1 MLMNNVEKRLAEE
14 KKRMD
19 SITAPEELEM
29 RLRNALHHAAPRRKR
44 KTPIWMMTAV
54 ALFLMVVVG
63 YQYNAFAFYG
73 KKLFGFDEMMNST
86 TLKKLNDEGMGQI
99 VEKRTKLEDG
109 SDFVINGL
117 MTDANQLV
125 MYYTL
130 TNPNGIKDYDNN
142 PFPLTFSKIT
152 GFSTNSDAVSG
163 STLANDDHTEIKG
176 TMSFKPVSPF
186 AKKLTLHFGQ
196 YIQNG
201 QVTEESI
208 SFPYNPNKAMQTT
221 IKQSVNKTVKVD
233 KGSIT
238 FHSINATPTMT
249 VIDGVLNVE
258 NFDRV
263 PDALNHIELIANGT
277 PIDRMGG
284 SNQSSIR
291 GTKFEIHY
299 DALPKQLDSLELV
312 IKEFVGYQKLGKK
325 LSLASIDDKPIM
337 LDQKELWVRNVST
350 TSHSVEITIA
360 TDDDMMLDGVSIKT
374 QNEVTPL
381 KTIRGQ
387 TNTYQEDGR
396 ELKERTL
403 LFETKT
409 KPEYLLIEGMHYM
422 KTYNH
427 VIDIPVQ

>member
-1 MLMNNVEKRLAEE
+1 MNNVEKRLAEE

-29 RLRNALHHAAPRRKR
+29 RLRNALNTTAPRRKR
-44 KTPIWMMTAV
+44 KTPIWMVAAA
-54 ALFLMVVVG
+54 ALFLMCFVG
-63 YQYNAFAFYG
+63 YHYNAFAFYG
-73 KKLFGFDEMMNST
+73 KKLFGFDEMMDSH

-99 VEKRTKLEDG
+99 VEKRIKLKDG
-109 SDFVINGL
+109 TTFVINGL
-117 MTDANQLV
+117 MADANQLV

-142 PFPLTFSKIT
+142 PFPLRFSKIT
-152 GFSTNSDAVSG
+152 GFSTNSNAVSG
-163 STLANDDHTEIKG
+163 TTLANNDHTEIKG
-176 TMSFKPVSPF
+176 TMSFEPVSPF

-201 QVTEESI
+201 LVTEESI
-208 SFPYNPNKAMQTT
+208 SFPYAPNKAMQTT
-221 IKQSVNKTVKVD
+221 IKQSVKKTVKVD

-238 FHSINATPTMT
+238 FDSLKATPTMT
-249 VIDGVLNVE
+249 VIDGSLNVK

-263 PDALNHIELIANGT
+263 PGALHRIELIANGT
-277 PIDRMGG
+277 PIDSIGG
-284 SNQSSIR
+284 SNQSSIW
-291 GTKFEIHY
+291 GEKFEIHY
-299 DALPKQLDSLELV
+299 DALPKQLNSLELV
-312 IKEFVGYQKLGKK
+312 VKEFVGYQKLGKK
-325 LSLASIDDKPIM
+325 LSLASINDEPIM
-337 LDQKELWVRNVST
+337 LDQKELWVKNVSM
-350 TSHSVEITIA
+350 TSQSVEITIA
-360 TDDDMMLDGVSIKT
+360 TDDDVMLDGVSIKT

-387 TNTYQEDGR
+387 SHTYQEEGR

-409 KPEYLLIEGMHYM
+409 KPEYLLIEGMNYM